1 MIKYIIVLSAIIW
14 YSITIRNEDK
24 TSEKGNVKDMRTRT
38 FLIKDID
45 CEMIIEETT
54 RKEVLDWMNEYI
66 ENSVYDWFD
75 GSDEAFSILYKDGTT
90 DFINEEYDGHK
101 VRKTNI
107 ESIVYDNPCTS
118 IVFGNYEINEY
129 GVVTPSFEMA
139 IATDNIIE
147 K

>member
-1 MIKYIIVLSAIIW
+1 MK
-14 YSITIRNEDK
+14 
-24 TSEKGNVKDMRTRT
+24 TRT
-38 FLIKDID
+38 FLVKDID

-54 RKEVLDWMNEYI
+54 RKEVLDWMDDYI

-75 GSDEAFSILYKDGTT
+75 GSDNAFLILYKDGTT

-107 ESIVYDNPCTS
+107 ASIVYDNCCTS